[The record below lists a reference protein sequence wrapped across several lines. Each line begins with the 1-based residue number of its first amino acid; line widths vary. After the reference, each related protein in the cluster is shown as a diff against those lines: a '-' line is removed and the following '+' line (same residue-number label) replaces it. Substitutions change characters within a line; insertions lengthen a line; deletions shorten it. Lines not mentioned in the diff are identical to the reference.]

1 MKQSRTKQIVTICTI
16 AGIVL
21 ILALALVAVG
31 NIIDDP
37 GRTLFGYHLFFS
49 DSNGMR
55 EFDSGDLLA
64 IKPVDPTTLAA
75 GDIIAFLSSDGRIVV
90 HAIRSC
96 TVAGG
101 QPGFVTYATGSDKN
115 DENVVLYDDVLG
127 KYDKV
132 LPAAGTLFGFLK
144 EGETGGTAGHATLP
158 TQDATEHA
166 ADALTQ
172 PVTTEAATVPETT
185 EAPTEPA
192 AQPAEIT
199 TEALAKPW
207 RNARRTFGPLELDGP
222 DEELLTQHALDLRA
236 DGTVE
241 DTSFYYIRIDPDTWQ
256 MGDPCYL
263 VEGTYWGIPSMG
275 FPYRTGTWSYA
286 DGKLTINFDYDM
298 FFDTPATT
306 VIYPIELID
315 GELYVAGERFV
326 SDATTTQALCDAFGI
341 ANQ

>member
-64 IKPVDPTTLAA
+64 IKPVDPATLAA
-75 GDIIAFLSSDGRIVV
+75 GDIIAFQSADGRIVV

-96 TVAGG
+96 TTAGG
-101 QPGFVTYATGSDKN
+101 QPGFVTYATGNDKD
-115 DENVVLYDDVLG
+115 DEDIVLYDDVLG

-144 EGETGGTAGHATLP
+144 EGETGGTAEHATPPPQETTTEPETDAP
-158 TQDATEHA
+158 TQ
-166 ADALTQ
+166 
-172 PVTTEAATVPETT
+172 PETT
-185 EAPTEPA
+185 EAPTEPTEAPTETA
-192 AQPAEIT
+192 AQSAEIT

-207 RNARRTFGPLELDGP
+207 LNARRTSGPLEIDGP
-222 DEELLTQHALDLRA
+222 DEELLTQHSLDLRA

-241 DTSFYYIRIDPDTWQ
+241 ETSFYYMRIDPDTWQ

-263 VEGTYWGIPSMG
+263 VEGTYWGIPSIG
-275 FPYRTGTWSYA
+275 FPYRTGTWSYE

-298 FFDTPATT
+298 FLDTPATT
-306 VIYPIELID
+306 VVYPIELID

-341 ANQ
+341 AYQ